1 MLEQSLA
8 HVANVIVNKTFQL
21 IVFML
26 HHIGS
31 SDIVSLL
38 DSAAECLF
46 PIVAVLVFAIVDST
60 MRRVLRSDHPAGKN
74 KSL

>member
-1 MLEQSLA
+1 MLEHSLA

-38 DSAAECLF
+38 DSAAE
-46 PIVAVLVFAIVDST
+46 
-60 MRRVLRSDHPAGKN
+60 
-74 KSL
+74 

>member
-8 HVANVIVNKTFQL
+8 YVENVILDKTFQL

-31 SDIVSLL
+31 SDVVSLL
-38 DSAAECLF
+38 DSAAE
-46 PIVAVLVFAIVDST
+46 
-60 MRRVLRSDHPAGKN
+60 
-74 KSL
+74 